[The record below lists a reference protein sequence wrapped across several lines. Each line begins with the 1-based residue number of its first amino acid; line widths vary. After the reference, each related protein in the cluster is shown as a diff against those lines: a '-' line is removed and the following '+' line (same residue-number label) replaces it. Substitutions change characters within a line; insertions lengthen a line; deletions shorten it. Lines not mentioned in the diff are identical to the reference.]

1 MEPSPRENSS
11 LKFGLL
17 VILVVIAV
25 SAAGLMF
32 DRLLLREGVL
42 RYDVMAISNLLT
54 GLVAGGL
61 FWEAARR
68 DRERREFVRDRLRT
82 IADMN
87 HHIRNALQVISL
99 YSYRDQDEEAVST
112 LKQAVN
118 RIEWALNEVLPGELV
133 RDQVP
138 DLSRE
143 PSQQITAKR

>member
-1 MEPSPRENSS
+1 METSPRENSP
-11 LKFGLL
+11 LKLGLL

-25 SAAGLMF
+25 AATGLMF

-118 RIEWALNEVLPGELV
+118 RVEWALNEVLPGELV

-138 DLSRE
+138 DLARH
-143 PSQQITAKR
+143 PSQDIAAKQ

>member
-1 MEPSPRENSS
+1 MEPSPQENSP

-17 VILVVIAV
+17 IILVVVAV
-25 SAAGLMF
+25 AGAGLMF

-68 DRERREFVRDRLRT
+68 DRERRKFIRDRLRT

-99 YSYRDQDEEAVST
+99 YSYRDQDESAVST
-112 LKQAVN
+112 LKQALN

-138 DLSRE
+138 DLSRHPAQDTVAE
-143 PSQQITAKR
+143 Q